1 MLQSSSF
8 ALCCC
13 CCYFCCCCCPCHKT
27 LTTTKLQENYPLMSN
42 IYGRDGSS
50 QAGKTLP
57 PPEVEAALSGCSNC
71 ISGEILTAP
80 RYIYLY
86 IYCVYIAGHNW
97 RNYYGPC
104 AYYLLTCKHLRSLSN
119 SVYLSSSR
127 PQLLSVLMPRTRT
140 L

>member
-1 MLQSSSF
+1 MLQSFSF
-8 ALCCC
+8 A
-13 CCYFCCCCCPCHKT
+13 FCCCCPCHKT

-57 PPEVEAALSGCSNC
+57 PPEVEAVLSGCSNC

-80 RYIYLY
+80 RYICTY
-86 IYCVYIAGHNW
+86 IYFVYIAGHNW

-104 AYYLLTCKHLRSLSN
+104 AYYLLTCKHSRSLSN
-119 SVYLSSSR
+119 SLYLSSSR
-127 PQLLSVLMPRTRT
+127 TLQLLSVLMPRTRT
-140 L
+140 M